1 MKKHKFS
8 ILMTRQLMIIILI
21 ISYSADVFVL
31 IFSPSSPKI
40 QFQHF
45 KVKENNPNLEM
56 LFFFYFIVYNC

>member
-8 ILMTRQLMIIILI
+8 ILMTRQLMIIIILI

-31 IFSPSSPKI
+31 FSPSSPKI